1 MATDTPPKDSCRNL
15 IPGEETEA
23 SDFIRQH
30 PTYDGR
36 GVVVGIMDTGVDPG
50 APGLQVTTDG
60 RSKIVDMVDCCGD
73 GDVDTS
79 ESRSTGELEQGRVI
93 KGVTGCDLK
102 IPDHWQNPTGEWHV
116 GVKALYQ
123 LIPKGLL
130 SKVRRL
136 RRKEKWDKQYE
147 QCMTVAQE
155 ERAQFE
161 ASKDSEPA
169 EGICEGINFSKLR
182 GDELVQRVECL
193 QEAEKSYADSGP
205 VYDCVVYSDGDKW
218 WACVDTSE
226 TGELAVCQLLQ
237 PYKSECKY
245 GTFQLGSTGPNAI
258 IYNYGVNV
266 YCKGNLLSIVGMSGS
281 HGTHVAGIVAAN
293 FPEDPQRN
301 GIAPGAQIVVLK
313 IGSLFVDSMETQK
326 SLIRSVTAAV
336 ESGCDI
342 VNLSFGEAVQYST
355 RGQVIKR
362 FTELT
367 NKYNILF
374 VSSAG
379 NSGPALST
387 VGAPASS
394 TSSIISVAAYVTRS
408 MMEREYSMIKSE
420 EATVY
425 TWSSR
430 GPVPDGDLGVTI
442 AAPGGAIAPVPNF
455 TEQGTRLMNGTSMAS
470 PNACGCI
477 SLVLSALKAEKKF
490 YNTCTIRS
498 AVVNTAKPMEPLS
511 NFSMGYG
518 LIQTVKA
525 YELAAKLA
533 DRSERKILYKLSYGS
548 RRGIYLRTPWEV
560 SKPAERL
567 INVQPVYSETAVAEE
582 KINLDLELN
591 LEPTQ
596 TWLDCPRNFN
606 LYNQS
611 RAVKVR
617 VSPEKARPGANFAE
631 VLAYTADR
639 DLGPLF
645 RIPVTLINPSDSFKQ
660 DFSKSIEFKSDVKL
674 HRHFFHIPEG
684 VTWAT
689 LELIPL
695 EIEDRDTSYV
705 YVHALQLLPDQSFST
720 NNFRSAYTLKLETTT
735 SLHISLIPNNTL
747 ELDLARWWTE
757 SGKMTLQF
765 RIHFAGCSVYN
776 ISDVVYNGVTPMKLM
791 LYNHLAPVII
801 SPEVKLTSARTSYSP
816 TDYKVKPLSDH
827 FNIPGELCHYEL
839 LLTYSITV
847 NVKGAVTV
855 YCPTMDS
862 LLYENPFG
870 GQMWFVYNANKQLM
884 GVGDAFSTDGR
895 YKVNLN
901 KGTFT
906 VQLLI
911 MSENSE
917 QLEKLTNT
925 VIYCSEKITDIS
937 LSVYDNYESALLT
950 DGKVISKNYTV
961 SRGFSPIYIGAILE
975 AKIPNFCKPG
985 YVLSGTLTV
994 IKDPSGKTVI
1004 QTPFSYTVCSVN
1016 SDKSSKKKSP
1026 KSKSN
1031 QTTEELLVEFLLT
1044 QKKDSDEYLEYL
1056 IELNEKYPE
1065 SNFHIKLNM
1074 CESYLKTGGEEN
1086 LRKVIDIVNSFK
1098 YDKNLLILSK
1108 EKNEL
1113 RVEDVKRKNEE
1124 DIQLIVK
1131 ALKHKFDA
1139 INSLNLLTDNSDLT
1153 QLDEI
1158 YLELNDLSSPD
1169 NLADQSI
1176 SYFKAHSFYALA
1188 LKLLLGKL
1196 ESGPSEKLYS
1206 ETVELYKKLNWDFMA
1221 ERDEYHRHVLFP
1233 AKYVSS

>member
-1 MATDTPPKDSCRNL
+1 MATETPPEDTCRNL

-23 SDFIRQH
+23 SEFIRQH

-60 RSKIVDMVDCCGD
+60 RTKIVDMVDCCGD

-79 ESRSTGELEQGRVI
+79 ELRSTGELGQGRVI
-93 KGVTGCDLK
+93 KGVTGRDLK

-130 SKVRRL
+130 NKVRKL
-136 RRKEKWDKQYE
+136 RRQEKWDKQYE
-147 QCMTVAQE
+147 RCMTVAQE

-161 ASKDSEPA
+161 ASKEEPV
-169 EGICEGINFSKLR
+169 EGVCEGINFRKLR
-182 GDELVQRVECL
+182 RDELTQRVECL
-193 QEAEKSYADSGP
+193 REAEKNYTDSGP
-205 VYDCVVYSDGDKW
+205 AYDCVVYSDGDKW
-218 WACVDTSE
+218 WVCIDTSE

-237 PYKSECKY
+237 PFKSECKY
-245 GTFQLGSTGPNAI
+245 GTFKLGSTGPNAV

-266 YCKGNLLSIVGMSGS
+266 YCKGDLLSIVGMSGS

-313 IGSLFVDSMETQK
+313 IGNLFVDSMETQK
-326 SLIRSVTAAV
+326 SLIRSVTAAI

-342 VNLSFGEAVQYST
+342 VNLSFGEAVQYSA

-420 EATVY
+420 QATVY

-477 SLVLSALKAEKKF
+477 SLVLSALKAEKKH

-498 AVVNTAKPMEPLS
+498 AVVNTARSIEPLS

-525 YELAAKLA
+525 YELAVKIA
-533 DRSERKILYKLSYGS
+533 DRSERKIWYKLSYGS
-548 RRGIYLRTPWEV
+548 RRGVYLRTPWEV

-567 INVQPVYSETAVAEE
+567 INIQPIYSESAIAED
-582 KINLDLELN
+582 KIKLDLELN

-606 LYNQS
+606 LYNQT

-617 VSPEKARPGANFAE
+617 VSPDKARPGANFAE
-631 VLAYTADR
+631 VLAFTADR

-645 RIPVTLINPSDSFKQ
+645 RIPVTLINPSDPFKQ
-660 DFSKSIEFKSDVKL
+660 DFSKSVEFKSDTKL

-689 LELIPL
+689 LELTPL
-695 EIEDRDTSYV
+695 KIEDRETSYV
-705 YVHALQLLPDQSFST
+705 YVHALQLLPDQSYST
-720 NNFRSAYTLKLETTT
+720 NDFRSAYTLKLHTST
-735 SLHISLIPNNTL
+735 SLHLSLVPNNTL

-757 SGKMTLQF
+757 SGEMTLQF
-765 RIHFAGCSVYN
+765 RIQFSGCSVYK
-776 ISDVVYNGVTPMKLM
+776 SELAYNGITPMKLM
-791 LYNHLAPVII
+791 LYNHLTPVII
-801 SPEVKLTSARTSYSP
+801 SPELKLTSARTSYSP
-816 TDYKVKPLSDH
+816 TDYNIKALSEH

-839 LLTYSITV
+839 LLKYSITV
-847 NVKGAVTV
+847 NAKGAVTV
-855 YCPTMDS
+855 YCPIMDS

-870 GQMWFVYNANKQLM
+870 GQMWFVYDANKQLM
-884 GVGDAFSTDGR
+884 GVGDAFSSDGR

-901 KGTFT
+901 KGTFS

-911 MSENSE
+911 MHENSE

-925 VIYCSEKITDIS
+925 VIYCSEKISDIS

-950 DGKVISKNYTV
+950 DSKVISKTHTV
-961 SRGFSPIYIGAILE
+961 SRGFSPLYIGTIPDG
-975 AKIPNFCKPG
+975 KIPSFCKPG
-985 YVLSGTLTV
+985 YVLSGVLTV
-994 IKDPSGKTVI
+994 VKDPSGKPVL
-1004 QTPFSYTVCSVN
+1004 QTPFCYTVSSVS
-1016 SDKSSKKKSP
+1016 SDKPSKKKSP
-1026 KSKSN
+1026 KTKSN

-1056 IELNEKYPE
+1056 IELNGKYPE

-1074 CESYLKTGGEEN
+1074 CESFLKTGEEDN
-1086 LRKVIDIVNSFK
+1086 LRKLVDIVNSLK

-1113 RVEDVKRKNEE
+1113 RVEDVKWKNEE
-1124 DIQLIVK
+1124 DIKLIVK
-1131 ALKHKFDA
+1131 ALKYKFDA
-1139 INSLNLLTDNSDLT
+1139 INSLNLLTNNSDLS
-1153 QLDEI
+1153 QLDET
-1158 YLELNDLSSPD
+1158 YLELSDLSSPG
-1169 NLADQSI
+1169 NLTDQSI

-1196 ESGPSEKLYS
+1196 ESEPSDELYS
-1206 ETVELYKKLNWDFMA
+1206 EAADLCKKLNWDFIA
-1221 ERDEYHRHVLFP
+1221 DRDEYHRHVLFP
-1233 AKYVSS
+1233 AKYISA